1 MFGIRAK
8 KELAILLYPGITA
21 LDVVGSMEVLLA
33 LNVKSR
39 YRMVTV
45 GERIEPIATDTSL
58 RLVPQKSF
66 AEALAPFGLLVPG
79 GYGASREAMRNDA
92 IRRYVE
98 TAAATAEL
106 IASIGTG
113 SLILAEAGLLAGREA
128 TTHWAYADQ
137 LNELGARYV
146 RRRWMD
152 DGRFV
157 TAAGVTAGIDMALHL
172 VGRLTSESWAR
183 TTQLVIE
190 YEPEPPFGGIDWSRV
205 DRDAASIVT
214 PDMMEVA

>member
-1 MFGIRAK
+1 MFGLRAK
-8 KELAILLYPGITA
+8 QDLAILLYPGITA

-66 AEALAPFGLLVPG
+66 AQVPAPFGLLVPG
-79 GYGASREAMRNDA
+79 GYDASREAIRNDA

-98 TAAATAEL
+98 TAGATAGVV
-106 IASIGTG
+106 ASVGTG

-137 LNELGARYV
+137 LEELGARYV
-146 RRRWMD
+146 RRRWVD
-152 DGRFV
+152 DGRFI
-157 TAAGVTAGIDMALHL
+157 TAAGVTAGIDMALYL
-172 VGRLTSESWAR
+172 VGKLTNESWAR

-190 YEPEPPFGGIDWSRV
+190 YEPEPPFGGIDWTRV
-205 DRDAASIVT
+205 DRDRASIAT
-214 PDMMEVA
+214 PDLMEVA